1 MQDMTTGEYMSAL
14 LTIELRKAL
23 QGVVAWA
30 DTSSGVNASAAR
42 TYALHVPQAMMEA
55 VQMGRNPEDGL
66 SMQINYILANLQ
78 YWRGE
83 EARHVK
89 KVLKEHTTQG

>member
-1 MQDMTTGEYMSAL
+1 MKEMTTGEYLGSL
-14 LTIELRKAL
+14 LTVELRSAL

-42 TYALHVPQAMMEA
+42 TYALHVPQAMLEA
-55 VQMGRNPEDGL
+55 VQMGRDPEDGL
-66 SMQINYILANLQ
+66 SMQINYVLANLQ

-83 EARHVK
+83 EAKHVK
-89 KVLKEHTTQG
+89 KVLKEYTTQG

>member
-1 MQDMTTGEYMSAL
+1 MKEMTTGEYLGSL
-14 LTIELRKAL
+14 LTVELRSAL

-42 TYALHVPQAMMEA
+42 TYALHVPQAMLEA
-55 VQMGRNPEDGL
+55 VQMGRDPEDGL
-66 SMQINYILANLQ
+66 SMQINYVLANLQ

-83 EARHVK
+83 EAKHVK
-89 KVLKEHTTQG
+89 KILKEYTTQG